1 MVYKY
6 IGLLKTINTSAHIT
20 HHRYYKSYKL
30 NIINLFND
38 SIIKSKWIKK
48 NYKIQKIIHTNNN
61 KKKYQ

>member
-38 SIIKSKWIKK
+38 SIIKSK
-48 NYKIQKIIHTNNN
+48 
-61 KKKYQ
+61 